1 MLFSV
6 NKAVRFAQR
15 ILGKHV
21 SSGLS
26 IQFETQTVGPTL
38 VGGKIRVASQYSVFL
53 SHTQSLSLIC
63 LLVY

>member
-21 SSGLS
+21 SSGLRV
-26 IQFETQTVGPTL
+26 QFETQTVGLTS
-38 VGGKIRVASQYSVFL
+38 VGGKIRATANILSF
-53 SHTQSLSLIC
+53 SHTQSLSLVC

>member
-21 SSGLS
+21 SSGLRV
-26 IQFETQTVGPTL
+26 QFETQTVGFTL

-53 SHTQSLSLIC
+53 SHTQSLSLVC